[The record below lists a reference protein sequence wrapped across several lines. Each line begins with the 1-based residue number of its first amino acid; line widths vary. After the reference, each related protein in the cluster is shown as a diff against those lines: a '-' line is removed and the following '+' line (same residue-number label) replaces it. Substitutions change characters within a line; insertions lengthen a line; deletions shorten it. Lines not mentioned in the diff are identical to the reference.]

1 MKRTT
6 YLRSDFEVVS
16 YETRKG
22 KALSARCE
30 NWDGYTLGQV
40 YDRWSDAKQAV
51 YDDWFNLYCE
61 DSKADSFSIVSHNCQ
76 TFSLGWFTTLP
87 EPVDKGYDREVSILI
102 TPRHNYMIV
111 YPAIPGTY

>member
-1 MKRTT
+1 MKHTT
-6 YLRSDFEVVS
+6 YLRSGFEVVN

-30 NWDGYTLGQV
+30 NWDGYTLAQV
-40 YDRWSDAKQAV
+40 YDRWSEAKQAI
-51 YDDWFNLYCE
+51 YDYWYNRYC
-61 DSKADSFSIVSHNCQ
+61 DDRKADNFSIVSHNCQ

-87 EPVDKGYDREVSILI
+87 EPVDKGFDREVAILI

-111 YPAIPGTY
+111 YPAIPGTI